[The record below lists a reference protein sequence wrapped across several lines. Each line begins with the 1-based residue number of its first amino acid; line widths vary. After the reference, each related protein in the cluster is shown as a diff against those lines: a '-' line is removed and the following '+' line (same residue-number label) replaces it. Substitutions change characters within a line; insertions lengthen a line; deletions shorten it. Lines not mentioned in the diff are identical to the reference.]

1 MNVQPR
7 LRAGLYHYLFEFV
20 VIVTGVTISFALN
33 EWRQDRDGK
42 ESLRRDLESIAVN
55 LESDRAELVALID
68 MRKEVVPSMR
78 WLLACSDEM
87 TGGEKGFTYRVREM
101 LDGAGFCFYPDSGAW
116 RAVVASGNLR
126 WIDNQRLQSALFE
139 YYDHA
144 VPRIADNNRLAD
156 DVMVNGLIAW
166 LAGEFP
172 VKSGMDEW
180 LHAGGTIGDASLDVE
195 SWPAFRSRI
204 GAALPHT
211 AWYEELLQI
220 TLEQLEDALDAVY
233 SSLGGAG
240 S

>member
-1 MNVQPR
+1 MNLRPR
-7 LRAGLYHYLFEFV
+7 LSTGLYHYLFELF

-55 LESDRAELVALID
+55 LESDRDELLALID

-78 WLLACSDEM
+78 WILACSDEL
-87 TGGEKGFTYRVREM
+87 TGGEEDFTYRFREM
-101 LDGAGFCFYPDSGAW
+101 QDGAGFCFYPDSGAW

-126 WIDNQRLQSALFE
+126 WIDNRGLQSALFE

-156 DVMVNGLIAW
+156 DVMVNGLLAW

-172 VKSGMDEW
+172 IRSGTGEGS
-180 LHAGGTIGDASLDVE
+180 HAGGTTGDVSLDVE
-195 SWPAFRSRI
+195 SWPVFRSRI

-211 AWYEELLQI
+211 SWYEELLQI
-220 TLEQLEDALDAVY
+220 TLQQLEDALAAVH
-233 SSLGGAG
+233 SSLEGAG